1 MTSPT
6 ISNQRQGVAI
16 PLTLTLTHQ
25 AIGSFFIL
33 SVSAMAPFLQDTL
46 ARAELIIGFFP
57 SLAYLIA
64 MGSSPIAHRVFD
76 RFGPLGTSNLAI
88 LTGLAGYAVLT
99 LTTPWAFFIAAIL
112 MGIAYGP
119 LNPTSSVVL
128 NQLAPPHRRNL
139 VLALKQSGV
148 PLGGAVAGTTLPVI
162 ASYLGYQMATI
173 ITGVVIAGLLVGFWP
188 RSRRIDAHI
197 ETPIRQ
203 AAAPEERVFHRGCML
218 LASSSFCYSFVQLAL
233 SMFLGLLAFRL
244 AGFTPVEAGLV
255 LTVFHL
261 SGMVGRPG
269 WGMIADAIQGW
280 GSALPIVGL
289 ITSTLT
295 GLLVALTSMADPG
308 AWMFYA
314 LAVGLGACASGWNGV
329 FFAELAQA
337 VPASALGAV
346 TGQALSITF
355 AGVVVGPSVVG
366 FLLSS
371 IDPSLV
377 LTGLVALAAIGS
389 LLAWSGV
396 TASRQIMQTP
406 SETPAP

>member
-1 MTSPT
+1 MATPNTSVH
-6 ISNQRQGVAI
+6 RYGVAA

-25 AIGSFFIL
+25 SIGSFYIL
-33 SVSAMAPFLQDTL
+33 SVSALAPFLQDIL
-46 ARAELIIGFFP
+46 SRAELIIGLFP

-64 MGSSPIAHRVFD
+64 MGSSPMAHRMFS

-88 LTGLAGYAVLT
+88 LVGLAGYALLT
-99 LTTPWAFFIAAIL
+99 LTTPWAFFIAAAL

-128 NQLAPPHRRNL
+128 NQVSPPHRRNL

-148 PLGGAVAGTTLPVI
+148 PLGGALAGTLLPAI
-162 ASYLGYQMATI
+162 ALYLGYEMAII
-173 ITGVVIAGLLVGFWP
+173 ITALVIAGLLITFWP
-188 RSRRIDAHI
+188 RSHRIDADI
-197 ETPIRQ
+197 ETTPHQ
-203 AAAPEERVFHRGCML
+203 TSTPGERVFHRGCLL

-244 AGFTPVEAGLV
+244 AGMTPVEAGLV

-261 SGMVGRPG
+261 SGMIGRPG
-269 WGMIADAIQGW
+269 WGMIADAIQRW

-289 ITSTLT
+289 FTATLT
-295 GLLVALTSMADPG
+295 GLLVLLTTLADPSP
-308 AWMFYA
+308 WMFYA

-329 FFAELAQA
+329 FFAELARA
-337 VPASALGAV
+337 VPAPALGNV

-366 FLLSS
+366 FLLSNAA
-371 IDPSLV
+371 PSLV
-377 LTGLVALAAIGS
+377 LAGLAGIATTGS
-389 LLAWSGV
+389 LLSWCGV
-396 TASRQIMQTP
+396 TASRRIMNT
-406 SETPAP
+406 SRINE